1 MDDHPP
7 LALTVLRPA
16 DLPDLPDLV
25 RLEAACFTSDRLSPR
40 SWRHL
45 IQSPGADVAVALA
58 QERLVG
64 AGVLLRRKRSSVGR
78 IYSLA
83 VDPAQRGRGLAL
95 GLLAHL
101 ALLARRQGLA
111 RLRLEVRPEN
121 TSALQL
127 YLAQGFRPIGISLGY
142 YQDSGACLHLER
154 QLEGSHAHAPDHR
167 Q

>member
-1 MDDHPP
+1 LASHRGYEAQAVMALNPRYIFFRLDPDDDGHP
-7 LALTVLRPA
+7 A
-16 DLPDLPDLV
+16 
-25 RLEAACFTSDRLSPR
+25 
-40 SWRHL
+40 
-45 IQSPGADVAVALA
+45 GA
-58 QERLVG
+58 
-64 AGVLLRRKRSSVGR
+64 AGVPLTERRA
-78 IYSLA
+78 IA

-101 ALLARRQGLA
+101 ALLARRQGLT

-121 TSALQL
+121 TAALQL
-127 YLAQGFRPIGISLGY
+127 YLAQGFRPIGLSLGY